1 MNEIKNALETIA
13 NRADQ
18 MEERLCELKDKDL
31 EMIQMEEKKE
41 LRFELRFKKVT
52 KPYKNSQIPSE
63 EPG

>member
-1 MNEIKNALETIA
+1 MI
-13 NRADQ
+13 DQ